1 MTTLTTPTG
10 RFLGRWASGSP
21 EWHQARE
28 HRMTGSRIA
37 GVVGLSK
44 YASRYSTWCEM
55 AGLVKP
61 DPQNEDQARGH
72 FLEGGVADWFAAEH
86 PEFKLVEA
94 GTWIHADPERDWQL
108 ANPDRL
114 LLQHGR
120 VVGGLEI
127 KTDESGR
134 EWGMPGTNEIPVHY
148 AAQVQWYMD
157 TLGLDWWK
165 VAVLVG
171 RGFQFREY
179 HIDYN
184 PDDSEWMREQAEKF
198 LVSIAWDEMPPV
210 DGHKATVRTVRKRHP
225 AIDPNLVYDISPE
238 LADRW
243 LPALSEEKT
252 ALADAKAAKAR
263 AERVRAE
270 LLDAM
275 GLAGRARYG
284 HDNVARRQ
292 AKSGGIPY
300 LVVES
305 DLPTPDLQGVAA
317 A

>member
-10 RFLGRWASGSP
+10 RYLGRWASGSH
-21 EWHQARE
+21 EWHEARE

-37 GVVGLSK
+37 GVIGLSK

-55 AGLVKP
+55 AGLVEP
-61 DPQNEDQARGH
+61 DPQNDDQARGH

-86 PEFKLVEA
+86 PDFELVQA
-94 GTWIHADPERDWQL
+94 GTWLHTEWDWML

-127 KTDESGR
+127 KTDADGR
-134 EWGMPGTNEIPVHY
+134 EWGEPGTNEIPVYY
-148 AAQVQWYMD
+148 AAQVQWYMA

-179 HIDYN
+179 HIDYE
-184 PDDSEWMREQAEKF
+184 PDDAEWMREQAEAF
-198 LVSIAWDEMPPV
+198 MVSIAWDEMPPV
-210 DGHKATVRTVRKRHP
+210 DGHKATIRTIRKRHP
-225 AIDPNLVYDISPE
+225 AIDNTIVYDIPDK
-238 LADRW
+238 LAAEW
-243 LPALSEEKT
+243 LPALAEEK
-252 ALADAKAAKAR
+252 ASAAEAKAAKAR
-263 AERVRAE
+263 AEKARAE

-284 HDNVARRQ
+284 PDSVARRQ
-292 AKSGGIPY
+292 AKGGGIPY

-305 DLPTPDLQGVAA
+305 DLPAIPELQGVAA
-317 A
+317 

>member
-10 RFLGRWASGSP
+10 RYLGRWASGSP
-21 EWHQARE
+21 EWHAARE

-55 AGLVKP
+55 AGLVEP
-61 DPQNEDQARGH
+61 DPQNDDQARGH
-72 FLEGGVADWFAAEH
+72 FLEGGVADWFASEH
-86 PEFKLVEA
+86 PDFEVVEA
-94 GTWIHADPERDWQL
+94 GTWVHAQWDWML

-127 KTDESGR
+127 KTDADGR
-134 EWGMPGTNEIPVHY
+134 EWGEPGTNEIPVYY
-148 AAQVQWYMD
+148 AAQVQWYMA

-171 RGFQFREY
+171 RGFKFLEY
-179 HIDYN
+179 HIMRDLE
-184 PDDSEWMREQAEKF
+184 DAEWMREQAEAF
-198 LVSIAWDEMPPV
+198 MVSIAWDQMPPV
-210 DGHKATVRTVRKRHP
+210 DGHKATIRTIRKRHP
-225 AIDPNLVYDISPE
+225 AIDPNDVYDIPDE
-238 LADRW
+238 LAAEW
-243 LPALSEEKT
+243 LPALAEEKT
-252 ALADAKAAKAR
+252 AAAEAKAAKAR
-263 AERVRAE
+263 AEKVRAE

-284 HDNVARRQ
+284 LDNVARRQ
-292 AKSGGIPY
+292 AKGGGIPY

-305 DLPTPDLQGVAA
+305 DLPATPDLQGAA